1 MCGWPK
7 GIRPKINNNSL
18 EKRGSGPFHLY
29 AASTGGAAALLTPPV
44 IGTGSSIPTL
54 EEEDEPKKEED
65 FVARSKRSP
74 TRYTCRQETGRT
86 SQHILLFVRRLSA
99 VSYLPERRHRRPKS
113 FWPSKEGNY
122 LYCCRLDGN
131 PGGKY
136 LSLEVC
142 HASSAWQLGASSD
155 VTGKSDDVK
164 TCTLPSIFG
173 RHQKDNSWEGRLA
186 FVPLEVDAGPFL
198 EAFPSTK
205 DVWASLSSSFFVF
218 NVVLSASF
226 TPKSQRER
234 SNRSLREGKKKRQVL
249 SISRLCVRTAR
260 ANRKDTNDE
269 PVGRMA
275 SLKRLLA
282 SSFANSLPSRAPPLS
297 PTHLPVI
304 APCAV

>member
-54 EEEDEPKKEED
+54 EEDEPKKEED

-164 TCTLPSIFG
+164 TCTLAVYFRQTPKRQQLGGKTCFC
-173 RHQKDNSWEGRLA
+173 
-186 FVPLEVDAGPFL
+186 PFR
-198 EAFPSTK
+198 SRCG
-205 DVWASLSSSFFVF
+205 SFFGSF
-218 NVVLSASF
+218 SIYKRRLGLSLIIF
-226 TPKSQRER
+226 FCIQCRLER
-234 SNRSLREGKKKRQVL
+234 LFYAKVTKGKIQSIPTRGKKKET
-249 SISRLCVRTAR
+249 S
-260 ANRKDTNDE
+260 
-269 PVGRMA
+269 P
-275 SLKRLLA
+275 
-282 SSFANSLPSRAPPLS
+282 FHLPS
-297 PTHLPVI
+297 V
-304 APCAV
+304 CAHGSS